1 MSTQS
6 ASVYDESFKATAD
19 YSTKQYYFMKL
30 STSVADTVTLAAAA
44 TDLCI
49 GILQDKPAAAGRRGK
64 VRILGISQVVSD
76 GSGTAIAIG
85 DRIGPNSS
93 GKAVKKATA
102 DYNAA
107 GIAMDA
113 STTDGAVIRILLIP
127 GLVFRTLGG

>member
-6 ASVYDESFKATAD
+6 ASIFDKSFKATAD

-30 STSVADTVTLAAAA
+30 STVVDTVTLCSAA
-44 TDLCI
+44 TDRVT
-49 GILQDKPAAAGRRGK
+49 GVLQNKPAAAGRAAK
-64 VRILGISQVVSD
+64 VRKLGESMVVSD

-85 DRIGPNSS
+85 DVIGPNTS

-102 DYNAA
+102 DYNGA
-107 GIAMDA
+107 GIALDA
-113 STTDGAVIRILLIP
+113 SSTDGAVIRIDLQP

>member
-6 ASVYDESFKATAD
+6 AFVWDESFAATAD
-19 YSTKQYYFMKL
+19 YRLKQYYFMKL
-30 STSVADTVTLAAAA
+30 STSAAMTAVLAAAA

-49 GILQDKPAAAGRRGK
+49 GINQDKPNTGQAMA
-64 VRILGISQVVSD
+64 VRVLGISMVVSD
-76 GSGTAIAIG
+76 GSGTNIAIG

-107 GIAMDA
+107 GIALDA
-113 STTDGAVIRILLIP
+113 STTDGAIIRILLIP

>member
-6 ASVYDESFKATAD
+6 AFVYDESFIASAD

-30 STSVADTVTLAAAA
+30 STSVKDTAVLAAAA
-44 TDLCI
+44 TDLCL
-49 GILQDKPAAAGRRGK
+49 GINQDKPTAGHAMA
-64 VRILGISQVVSD
+64 VRILGISMVVSD
-76 GSGTAIAIG
+76 GSGTAITAG
-85 DRIGPNSS
+85 DRVGPNSS

-107 GIAMDA
+107 GIALDA
-113 STTDGAVIRILLIP
+113 SSADGTIIRILLIP